1 MAVLGKCEYDNLIA
15 DTAHAVTGGTVVI
28 AGGEGNLKKGSI
40 LGRNSSNKF
49 EFLDSDVT
57 GNAEVI
63 LAEDC
68 VGTSQDGVVPVY
80 LTGDFLEN
88 ELKKYEGYTLTE
100 ADRKSLK
107 DAGIY
112 LVSGQ
117 EN

>member
-1 MAVLGKCEYDNLIA
+1 MAVLGKFEYDNLIA

-28 AGGEGNLKKGSI
+28 AGGEGDLKRGSI
-40 LGRNSSNKF
+40 LGRNNSNKF
-49 EFLDSDVT
+49 ELLDSDVT
-57 GNAEVI
+57 GKAEVI

-68 VGTSQDGVVPVY
+68 IGSSQDGVVPVY

-100 ADRKSLK
+100 ADRKNLK

-112 LVSGQ
+112 LVAGMN
-117 EN
+117 E